1 MPEPK
6 IIREKRIL
14 VVEDEPTVRDSLA
27 MLLSVDDHHVTEAS
41 NGAEALTLFTN
52 RDFDVVMTD
61 FEMPIMK
68 GNELAVRIKRLK
80 PQQPIIMVTAFAEKI
95 TSENPV
101 DVIIN
106 KPFRLEDLRQ
116 AISSVFP
123 CS

>member
-1 MPEPK
+1 MPELK

-27 MLLSVDDHHVTEAS
+27 MLLSVDDHLVTEAS
-41 NGAEALTLFTN
+41 NGAEALSLFTKD
-52 RDFDVVMTD
+52 DFDVVMTD

-80 PQQPIIMVTAFAEKI
+80 PEQPIIMVTAFAEKI

-116 AISSVFP
+116 AISQVFAR
-123 CS
+123 

>member
-1 MPEPK
+1 MPELK

-27 MLLSVDDHHVTEAS
+27 MLLSVDDHLVTEAS
-41 NGAEALTLFTN
+41 NGAEALSLFTKD
-52 RDFDVVMTD
+52 DFDVVMTD

-80 PQQPIIMVTAFAEKI
+80 PEQPIIMVTAFAEKI

-116 AISSVFP
+116 AISQVF
-123 CS
+123 SR

>member
-1 MPEPK
+1 VPELK

-27 MLLSVDDHHVTEAS
+27 MLLSVDDHLVTEAS
-41 NGAEALTLFTN
+41 NGAEALSLFTKD
-52 RDFDVVMTD
+52 DFDVVMTD

-80 PQQPIIMVTAFAEKI
+80 PEQPIIMVTAFAEKI

-116 AISSVFP
+116 AISQVFAR
-123 CS
+123 

>member
-27 MLLSVDDHHVTEAS
+27 MLLSVDDHLVTEAS
-41 NGAEALTLFTN
+41 NGAEALSLFTKD
-52 RDFDVVMTD
+52 DFDVVMTD

-80 PQQPIIMVTAFAEKI
+80 PEQPIIMVTAFADKI

-116 AISSVFP
+116 AISQVFAR
-123 CS
+123 